1 MSEPTGGDMKA
12 AYASKW
18 LTLTLCQFVMLSSGT
33 LYLFPVYSPLL
44 KKNLDLTQEATNA
57 VGSAAHFGAFFS
69 VFGGMFF
76 DAYGSRATLALGG
89 ALKTIGYLM
98 MAATIE
104 GWAPRS
110 RAFASFAAWTFG
122 TGCSTS
128 LTAALGA
135 NYATFEDSKTH
146 GRLVGLLVAFFGLS
160 SGCLSL
166 VYDVFF
172 TRPAWF
178 LVFVAFFSGGVD
190 VAASRLVGHPKY
202 LALPSATSAGV
213 GDDTLGDRDRDR
225 DRAGATA
232 AYPLG
237 RGSGGGSG
245 RTWMG
250 TFSDALGGGAASDAK
265 LANGLALCAVTAVF
279 VAMSAFALQVFGES
293 VALAAACLCVLAALA
308 TCQCG
313 VLLGGSGRLIYGR
326 TEMDNVDA
334 SAVAARASGFDGVG
348 PVALLSSLDFWL
360 LFLALA
366 LGLGSGVTVMNNLS
380 QVVSSFPSL
389 AATAAATTHSLLK
402 VLACGSRAASA
413 VKAASGGSRSPR
425 RASPGWRS
433 GSSF

>member
-12 AYASKW
+12 VYASKW

-89 ALKTIGYLM
+89 ALKTTGYLM
-98 MAATIE
+98 MAATIA

-146 GRLVGLLVAFFGLS
+146 GRLVSLLVEFFGLS

-172 TRPAWF
+172 ACPARF

-202 LALPSATSAGV
+202 LALPSATSGI
-213 GDDTLGDRDRDR
+213 GDDGALGDRDWDR

-245 RTWMG
+245 WTARLG
-250 TFSDALGGGAASDAK
+250 NFSDAFGGGGDADAK
-265 LANGLALCAVTAVF
+265 LANGLALCAVTAIF
-279 VAMSAFALQVFGES
+279 VAMSAFALQASGES
-293 VALAAACLCVLAALA
+293 AALATACLCVLAALA

-313 VLLGGSGRLIYGR
+313 VLLGGSGRLIYAR
-326 TEMDNVDA
+326 HEMDNVDA
-334 SAVAARASGFDGVG
+334 TARAANGAARDGVG
-348 PVALLSSLDFWL
+348 PVALLSSIDFWL
-360 LFLALA
+360 LFFALM
-366 LGLGSGVTVMNNLS
+366 LGLGSGVTVINNLS
-380 QVVSSFPSL
+380 QVVASFPSL
-389 AATAAATTHSLLK
+389 AANAAATTHSLLK
-402 VLACGSRAASA
+402 A
-413 VKAASGGSRSPR
+413 RSPYTGPHTT
-425 RASPGWRS
+425 AFAW
-433 GSSF
+433 